1 MSKVDLL
8 AEITQGPS
16 PHARLVGFLGI
27 ASIVAELAEPST
39 CRESGHCSDGVE
51 VPTDS
56 FSRDGS
62 ASSSRHCLLTEQ
74 PQERIEAVNRQS
86 SSVLEKNGKHGS
98 FLDKAPHAPK

>member
-1 MSKVDLL
+1 MLLRFGMSKFPSGDIVSQRLL
-8 AEITQGPS
+8 
-16 PHARLVGFLGI
+16 
-27 ASIVAELAEPST
+27 

-86 SSVLEKNGKHGS
+86 SGVLEKNGKHGS